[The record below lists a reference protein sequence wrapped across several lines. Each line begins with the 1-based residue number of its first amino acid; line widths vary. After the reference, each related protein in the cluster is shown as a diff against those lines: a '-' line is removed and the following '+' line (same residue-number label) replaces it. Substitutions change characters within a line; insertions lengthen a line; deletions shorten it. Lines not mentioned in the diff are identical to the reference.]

1 MALALNQAA
10 PYAVGSEPGVVP
22 EGQLEALR
30 AHGTRIAHG
39 DGFGRLFT
47 CLCRVLGNGKPLVRI
62 GKATPALSVPVH
74 QRDELALAHFA
85 RAA

>member
-1 MALALNQAA
+1 MALALDEAT

-39 DGFGRLFT
+39 DGVGRLFT
-47 CLCRVLGNGKPLVRI
+47 RLCRVLGNGKPLVRI
-62 GKATPALSVPVH
+62 DKAAPALTVPVH
-74 QRDELALAHFA
+74 QRDEFALAHFA